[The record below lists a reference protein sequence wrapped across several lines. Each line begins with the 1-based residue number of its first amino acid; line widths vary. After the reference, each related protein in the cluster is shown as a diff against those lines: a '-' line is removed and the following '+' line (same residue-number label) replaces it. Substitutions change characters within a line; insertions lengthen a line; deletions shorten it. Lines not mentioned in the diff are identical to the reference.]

1 MIELKLS
8 EFFFVLEFFI
18 LQPTRFRFRIH
29 LHFPT
34 WQRFI
39 SISAPSLNEK
49 NPKEKEK
56 EKGQSISYL
65 KLLLNTYLKY
75 YFFNVSWGFSPVFL
89 GFYAIHL
96 IWQFASWVLFAVTSR
111 FYRVLSNISM
121 SFLIFKAYFK
131 AFFNLSLIFD
141 MAVCLKSSICCYLK
155 ILPGFIKYLN
165 VWLDFDFYLKFF

>member
-1 MIELKLS
+1 MSFFSFWNFLFYSPPDFAFEYICIFQLGNASLAYRRRLS
-8 EFFFVLEFFI
+8 TKRTQKKKKKKRVNQFL
-18 LQPTRFRFRIH
+18 
-29 LHFPT
+29 T
-34 WQRFI
+34 W
-39 SISAPSLNEK
+39 
-49 NPKEKEK
+49 
-56 EKGQSISYL
+56 
-65 KLLLNTYLKY
+65 NTYLKY

-96 IWQFASWVLFAVTSR
+96 IWQFASCVLFAVTSR

-131 AFFNLSLIFD
+131 AFFNLSYRFD
-141 MAVCLKSSICCYLK
+141 MAVCLKSSICCSLK